1 MLHLINLEQSPIG
14 SETYHTRRSSL
25 CVLLCNLVEASK
37 ANRHNCSSKEE
48 IDDLLQSN
56 DRSLRSL
63 PSCTVK
69 LRISLETI
77 EKKLPTPIGINPK
90 EPRAAFQSK
99 MA

>member
-14 SETYHTRRSSL
+14 SERYHTRRSSL

-90 EPRAAFQSK
+90 EPRVAFQSK